1 MAKIVSAYKT
11 LTIESVL
18 TKDDLKKALRYDPNS
33 ASLYGE
39 DKNTQTFAI
48 ATATDY
54 PGCGTISNFGVVFD
68 NATAEGRLYTTV
80 TDEKI
85 PADKEARKS
94 FIEDNYGS
102 ILYKLNQTETSVI
115 DCLARINSEIEDV
128 TNSIEVL

>member
-11 LTIESVL
+11 LTIESAL

-48 ATATDY
+48 ATDS
-54 PGCGTISNFGVVFD
+54 PGCGTVSAFGIVFD
-68 NATAEGRLYTTV
+68 GVTTEGKLFITV
-80 TDEKI
+80 ADEKI

-102 ILYKLNQTETSVI
+102 ILYKLNQTEASVVN
-115 DCLARINSEIEDV
+115 CLARISSEVDAI
-128 TNSIEVL
+128 TNSIEIL